1 MIVSLTPLPDF
12 APVPRV
18 EIRIEPM
25 LEFDGGA
32 PGTVGAPLL
41 DGGSPGSSG
50 PLLDGGDPSL
60 VLVDLPVGTDRITL
74 WRRCQGRALKVRG
87 AVDRAFVESVNLL
100 DFEAGF
106 DVASTYEV
114 ECFGGGMPLGRVVV
128 GATVLAGPSEK
139 YATLI
144 QQPLDPSLNVLV
156 EESDVNVSSVERSAP
171 GGSVG
176 VMGRSYPTVVSAGP
190 RGGVTGAE
198 LQLVAKDRATADA
211 VWATLGTEDRPQ
223 LPIWL
228 VRSRHPLLPAVFF
241 TDAYSLRES
250 GVNLH
255 VGGSQSVFSLVAN
268 EVAPPAP
275 ALVVSPLTYDD
286 LDAVFASYTARDA
299 AFASY
304 NEMDAAWQYAGAAGG
319 V

>member
-1 MIVSLTPLPDF
+1 MIVSLTPIPESY
-12 APVPRV
+12 RV
-18 EIRIEPM
+18 KIRIEPM

-32 PGTVGAPLL
+32 PGAVGAPLL

-50 PLLDGGDPSL
+50 PVLDGGDPSMVAL
-60 VLVDLPVGTDRITL
+60 DLPAGTDRITV
-74 WRRCQGRALKVRG
+74 WRRCQGRAMKVRG
-87 AVDRAFVESVNLL
+87 AVGRSFVESFEAL
-100 DFEAGF
+100 DYEAGF
-106 DVASTYEV
+106 DVPSTYEI
-114 ECFGGGMPLGRVVV
+114 ECFAGEQELGRVVV
-128 GATVLAGPSEK
+128 GSTVLPGPPEK
-139 YATLI
+139 YSTLI
-144 QQPLDPSLNVLV
+144 QQPLDPSLFVLL

-241 TDAYSLRES
+241 TDAYSLRET

-255 VGGSQSVFSLVAN
+255 VGGEQSVFSLVAN

-275 ALVVSPLTYDD
+275 ALVVSPLTYFD
-286 LDAVFASYTARDA
+286 LDAVFASYDERDA

-304 NEMDAAWQYAGAAGG
+304 NEMDAAYEYAGAAGG